1 MKRVGFLGCGKI
13 GLAILTHI
21 MERGDIE
28 ITFIQD
34 PFFKNNYQLQCPILS
49 EPDIALLANTDLVI
63 ECATADILKQNF
75 RLILSHCDIMPF
87 SVTAYADP
95 EFEQASNQL
104 SGQYHHH
111 IYIPH
116 GAILGLDG
124 IFDGRKCWTKVT
136 VETTKSPQS
145 LGREDQQTTIL
156 YAGPTRGACKL
167 FPRNVN
173 VHAAVALSGLGFDHT
188 FSKIIA
194 KPGIDTNEHLIT
206 LEGDGVRF
214 EIAVSSFAAGSI
226 TGAYTPH
233 SACGSIDRVLCR
245 RSGIVNV

>member
-13 GLAILTHI
+13 GQAILTHI
-21 MERGDIE
+21 MKRGDTE

-34 PFFKNNYQLQCPILS
+34 PYFQNVYDLHCPILS
-49 EPDIALLANTDLVI
+49 KPDLELLSNTDLVI
-63 ECATADILKQNF
+63 ECATADILKENF
-75 RLILSHCDIMPF
+75 SLILGHCDLMLF

-95 EFEQASNQL
+95 EFEKAANRQAARHN
-104 SGQYHHH
+104 HH
-111 IYIPH
+111 IYLPH

-136 VETTKSPQS
+136 IETVKSPQS
-145 LGREDQQTTIL
+145 LGREDQQRAVL
-156 YAGPTRGACKL
+156 YDGPTRGACDL

-188 FSKIIA
+188 YSRIIA
-194 KPGIDTNEHLIT
+194 EPGKTTNDHLIT

-214 EIAVSSFAAGSI
+214 QIIVSSFAAGSI

-233 SACGSIDRVLCR
+233 SACGSIDRVLGTS
-245 RSGIVNV
+245 SGIVNV